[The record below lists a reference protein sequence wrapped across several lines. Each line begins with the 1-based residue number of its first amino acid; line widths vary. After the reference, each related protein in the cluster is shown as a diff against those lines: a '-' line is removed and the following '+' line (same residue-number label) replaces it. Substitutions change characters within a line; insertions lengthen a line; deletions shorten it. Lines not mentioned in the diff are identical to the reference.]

1 MYVFT
6 LRVLQKHV
14 NVNSLQYHDFV
25 SLTSTYMSDTIYL
38 NLTSQLNSVW
48 LEKLTTTMATRRSE
62 ICTPEALWLF

>member
-38 NLTSQLNSVW
+38 NLTSQLNSV
-48 LEKLTTTMATRRSE
+48 
-62 ICTPEALWLF
+62 